1 MILIQK
7 PRDVIGGLVV
17 IAIGAGFFLS
27 GQELEMGTSFRMGP
41 GYFPTIL
48 SILMIGLG
56 AVIAVQALRAPTTEH
71 SFGQVPWRGLLLLIG
86 AVLFFGFVV
95 RGLGLAP
102 AVLIVVLTTAWAS
115 RYASLRS
122 SLPLSIGLA
131 AFCAVLFIRLLG
143 LPLPLTGPWLSVDYW
158 SPAPPRHQPQ
168 NRQPH
173 PGRRVSPME
182 LLGDLG
188 LGFATALSPFN
199 LMYCFIGVLLGT
211 AVGVLPG
218 LGPVATI
225 AMLLPITFGLPPVSS
240 LIMLAG
246 IYYGAQY
253 GGSTTAI
260 LINLPGESSSVV
272 TAIDGYQMAKKGRAG
287 PALATAAL
295 GSFFAGTV
303 ATVLLAIAA
312 PPLADV
318 ALQFGPAEYFSLMV
332 LGLVASV
339 ALASGSL
346 LKAFTMIVLGLLLG
360 LVGSDVETGT
370 QRFTFDMPEMADGL
384 NFVALSMGV
393 FGLGEILRNLEH
405 EHTRSVMVKHV
416 SGLMLSKADFKRI
429 IGPVLRGTALGSLLG
444 ILPGGGAMLASFAA
458 YTMEKKISPNRAEF
472 GKGAIEGVAAP
483 ESANNAGAQTSFIP
497 MLTLGIP
504 SNPVMALMIGA
515 MIIQGIT
522 PGPNVVTDEPELFW
536 GMIVSM
542 WVGNLMLVLLNLP
555 LIGLWIRMLTI
566 PYHLLFP
573 AIIAFCCIGAFSV
586 NNSVFDV
593 FMMAL
598 FGLVGYALIKLDFEP
613 APLLL
618 GFVLGPMLEENLR
631 RAMLL
636 SRGSPS
642 VFVTHPLS
650 LALLVISLALLIIV
664 VMPNIRAKREEAFSE

>member
-1 MILIQK
+1 
-7 PRDVIGGLVV
+7 
-17 IAIGAGFFLS
+17 
-27 GQELEMGTSFRMGP
+27 
-41 GYFPTIL
+41 
-48 SILMIGLG
+48 
-56 AVIAVQALRAPTTEH
+56 
-71 SFGQVPWRGLLLLIG
+71 
-86 AVLFFGFVV
+86 
-95 RGLGLAP
+95 
-102 AVLIVVLTTAWAS
+102 
-115 RYASLRS
+115 
-122 SLPLSIGLA
+122 
-131 AFCAVLFIRLLG
+131 
-143 LPLPLTGPWLSVDYW
+143 
-158 SPAPPRHQPQ
+158 
-168 NRQPH
+168 
-173 PGRRVSPME
+173 ME
-182 LLGDLG
+182 LFTDLG
-188 LGFATALSPFN
+188 LGFATAFSPYN
-199 LMYCFIGVLLGT
+199 LLYCFIGVLLGT

-225 AMLLPITFGLPPVSS
+225 AMLLPITFGLPPVSA

-272 TAIDGYQMAKKGRAG
+272 TAIDGYQMAKQGRAG

-303 ATVLLAIAA
+303 ATVLLVLAA
-312 PPLADV
+312 PPLAEV

-429 IGPVLRGTALGSLLG
+429 IGPVLRGTGLGSILG

-458 YTMEKKISPNRAEF
+458 YTMEKKISPNRAQF

-555 LIGLWIRMLTI
+555 LIGLWVRMLTI

-598 FGLVGYALIKLDFEP
+598 FGVVGYALIKLDFEP

-650 LALLVISLALLIIV
+650 LGLLLVAAALLVIV
-664 VMPNIRAKREEAFSE
+664 VMPTVRSKREEAFSE